1 MRIRWNEGKRQ
12 LVLEERNI
20 DFAQLNDLL
29 HAPYIED
36 QKSDDPEQ
44 YRIIGFIEDRLT
56 TFIIEYREDR
66 IGEFIWVVTAWQSTK
81 QEKKSYE
88 KEIA

>member
-1 MRIRWNEGKRQ
+1 MRIRWDEDKRQ
-12 LVLEERNI
+12 LVLKGRNI

-29 HAPYIED
+29 HTPYIED

-44 YRIIGFIEDRLT
+44 YRIIGLIEDRLT
-56 TFIIEYREDR
+56 TFIIEYRKDK
-66 IGEFIWVVTAWQSTK
+66 IGDYIWLVTAWQSTK

-88 KEIA
+88 KEIY